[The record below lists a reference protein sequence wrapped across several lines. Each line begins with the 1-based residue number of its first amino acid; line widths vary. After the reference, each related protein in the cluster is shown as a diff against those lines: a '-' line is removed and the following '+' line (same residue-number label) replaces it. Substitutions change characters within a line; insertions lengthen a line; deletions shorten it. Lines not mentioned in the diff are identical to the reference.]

1 MAIRNV
7 TIVGGSGFVGRNLA
21 RILAERGAVVTIP
34 TRNRERA
41 KRELIVL
48 PTVEVIEANVH
59 ADAGLERSIAGADA
73 VVNVVGILHESR
85 RDDFTRVH
93 VDLPR
98 RIAQAC
104 RRLGV
109 ARLIHVSALGADA
122 AGPSRYLRSKA
133 EGEAALRSV
142 IEDAIALTLFRPSV
156 IFGLG
161 DSFLSM
167 FARLLGIFPIVPLGS
182 PGARF
187 QPVWVEDVAR
197 AMAQALDERDTFGQT
212 YELCGPK
219 VYTLRELVELT
230 GEVTG
235 NRRMVFGLGPGLSY
249 LQALFME
256 LLPWKILTRDNLRS
270 MQVDNVC
277 SCGWPELFRFSPSAL
292 EAVLPTYLERGPRS
306 YYDMFR
312 ERARR

>member
-1 MAIRNV
+1 MEIRNV
-7 TIVGGSGFVGRNLA
+7 TIVGGSGFVGRTLA
-21 RILAERGAVVTIP
+21 RILAERGVSVTIP

-59 ADAGLERSIAGADA
+59 DDAGLERAIAGADA
-73 VVNVVGILHESR
+73 VVSLVGILHESR
-85 RDDFTRVH
+85 RDEFTAVH
-93 VDLPR
+93 VELPR
-98 RIAQAC
+98 RIAHAC

-109 ARLIHVSALGADA
+109 ARLVHVSALGASA
-122 AGPSRYLRSKA
+122 EGPSRYLRSKA
-133 EGEAALRSV
+133 QGETAVRSAV
-142 IEDAIALTLFRPSV
+142 DPGTALTLFRPSV

-167 FARLLGIFPIVPLGS
+167 FARLLSYLPIVPLGS
-182 PGARF
+182 PNARF

-197 AMAQALDERDTFGQT
+197 AMAQALEERATFGQT
-212 YELCGPK
+212 YELCGPR
-219 VYTLRELVELT
+219 VFTLRELVELT

-235 NRRMVFGLGPGLSY
+235 NRRTIIGLGPKLSY
-249 LQALFME
+249 LQASFME
-256 LLPWKILTRDNLRS
+256 FSPWPILTRDNLRS

-277 SCGWPELFRFSPSAL
+277 SCGWPEIFAFAPSAL

-306 YYDMFR
+306 YYHLFR

>member
-1 MAIRNV
+1 VEIRNV
-7 TIVGGSGFVGRNLA
+7 TIVGGSGFIGRNLA
-21 RILAERGAVVTIP
+21 RILTERSMVVTIP

-48 PTVEVIEANVH
+48 PTAEVIEADVH
-59 ADAGLERSIAGADA
+59 ADADLERVIAGADA
-73 VVNVVGILHESR
+73 VVSLVGILHESR
-85 RDDFTRVH
+85 RDEFTRVH
-93 VDLPR
+93 ADLPR
-98 RIAQAC
+98 RIAQTC
-104 RRLGV
+104 KRLGV
-109 ARLIHVSALGADA
+109 GRLVHVSALAAGADA
-122 AGPSRYLRSKA
+122 PSRYLRSKA
-133 EGEAALRSV
+133 AGESAVR
-142 IEDAIALTLFRPSV
+142 DATANGPALTIFRPSV

-167 FARLLGIFPIVPLGS
+167 FARLLAYFPVVPLGS

-197 AMAQALDERDTFGQT
+197 ALAHAMDERETFGQT

-219 VYTLRELVELT
+219 VYTLRELIELT

-235 NRRMVFGLGPGLSY
+235 DRRPIIPLGPRLSY

-256 LLPWKILTRDNLRS
+256 FSPWRVITRDNVRS

-277 SCGWPELFRFSPSAL
+277 ACGWPEVFGSSPAAL
-292 EAVLPTYLERGPRS
+292 EAVLPTYLESGPRS
-306 YYDMFR
+306 HYDLFR
-312 ERARR
+312 SRARR